1 MSTLIFESA
10 KQLTAITSDPMKF
23 ASILGSTS
31 CLAMILET
39 DDTGEASFLIDFLH
53 NVRMES
59 KYFFLQVNSVMDP
72 DLLSNKTIN
81 FDVIISNSQSE
92 GKDHILSKIYEVK
105 LRSLFWI
112 YDRHSKTKKR

>member
-10 KQLTAITSDPMKF
+10 KQLTEITSDPMKF

-72 DLLSNKTIN
+72 ELLSNKTIN
-81 FDVIISNSQSE
+81 FDVIISDTQSE
-92 GKDHILSKIYEVK
+92 GKDHSLSNIYKVK

-112 YDRHSKTKKR
+112 EDEH